1 MNRHTAPRSL
11 ARWLSRLGAAAL
23 FIAGAASAADV
34 HVMISAGFYGVY
46 SELGPSFERAS
57 GHRLVTTRGP
67 SMGDS
72 PEAIPTRLAR
82 GETADVVILD
92 GGAADELAKRG
103 LVRADSKVELA
114 RSLVGMVV
122 RAGAA
127 KPDIGSVD
135 AFRATLLAAK
145 SIAYSDSGSGTYLS
159 TDLFPKL
166 GVADQVAGKS
176 RRVRGPPSGEPVA
189 AVVARGEAEI
199 GFQQVS
205 ELIHVPGVTFVGT
218 IPVELQPGF
227 TFAGTLTSTV
237 RQPEA
242 ASALIR
248 FLASPEAA
256 PAISKAGLLPLSP
269 QYLAQSVRLE
279 RSLAART

>member
-1 MNRHTAPRSL
+1 MKPKLL
-11 ARWLSRLGAAAL
+11 ARWLSTLGAAAL
-23 FIAGAASAADV
+23 LMVGAASAADV

-46 SELGPSFERAS
+46 SELGPAFERTS

-82 GETADVVILD
+82 GEAADVVILD
-92 GGAADELAKRG
+92 GGAADELGKRG
-103 LVRADSKVELA
+103 LARADSKVELA
-114 RSLVGMVV
+114 RSLIGMVV

-127 KPDIGSVD
+127 KPDIGSVE
-135 AFRATLLAAK
+135 AFRSTLLAAK

-159 TDLFPKL
+159 TTLFPKL
-166 GVADQVAGKS
+166 GIADQVAGKS
-176 RRVRGPPSGEPVA
+176 RKVRGPPSGEPVA

-199 GFQQVS
+199 GFQQLS
-205 ELIHVPGVTFVGT
+205 ELIHVPGITFVGT
-218 IPVELQPGF
+218 IPAEVQPMIF
-227 TFAGTLTSTV
+227 FAGALTSTV

-242 ASALIR
+242 ASALIH

-256 PAISKAGLLPLSP
+256 PVILKAGLMPLS
-269 QYLAQSVRLE
+269 QR
-279 RSLAART
+279 